1 MSLATALG
9 VALFGGTWGAALAWL
24 LLRVAMHRQAQVAES
39 LQRGLADLQGQY
51 WALRQV
57 LSQPGAAPGISA
69 VSPEAS
75 AAAPE
80 QRYERAIRMAR
91 QGAHTTHL
99 MEACGLNQA
108 EAELLVRLHAAAETA
123 ECGTGG
129 AG

>member
-1 MSLATALG
+1 MSLVTALG

-24 LLRVAMHRQAQVAES
+24 LLRVAMRRQAQVAES

-51 WALRQV
+51 WVLRQF
-57 LSQPGAAPGISA
+57 LSQFGAAPGISV

-75 AAAPE
+75 AAASE

-91 QGAHTTHL
+91 QGAHATYL
-99 MEACGLNQA
+99 METCGLNQA
-108 EAELLVRLHAAAETA
+108 EAELLVRLHAAAERA
-123 ECGTGG
+123 KCGTGG